1 MLGMDILDYNTNAN
15 EIKDWRRKKK
25 NNEVQL
31 ARKLLKI
38 FEEYPLKNIVQ
49 GIARAAVIDL
59 IDYGARDEVKRYIDK
74 DKSRFWNDKCR

>member
-1 MLGMDILDYNTNAN
+1 MLGMDVLDYDTNASK
-15 EIKDWRRKKK
+15 IKDWRRQKK

-49 GIARAAVIDL
+49 AGFGMID
-59 IDYGARDEVKRYIDK
+59 DRRQEA
-74 DKSRFWNDKCR
+74 C